1 MKNVHNSQLARANIN
16 IHIEEVSRKYI
27 PHRQIT
33 GQSEREKKVFFG
45 STRETYFFIIYAIT
59 KDKNNPQAFF
69 PLFHILISSH
79 DFFEL

>member
-33 GQSEREKKVFFG
+33 GQSEREKKFFSG
-45 STRETYFFIIYAIT
+45 QLER
-59 KDKNNPQAFF
+59 
-69 PLFHILISSH
+69 LI
-79 DFFEL
+79 FLLYMQ